1 MAISHSLADIS
12 LGNQIQSI
20 IGLYAITPDIDDSM
34 QLALKVEAA
43 LSGGTRLVQ
52 YRHKTASKA
61 HKLEQATELLAL
73 CHHYKAQLIINDDV
87 NLCIAINADGVHLGA
102 SDGEIAAARKLLGA
116 NKIIG
121 ASCYN
126 QLYLAKSAQD
136 AGASYVAFGAC
147 FVSST
152 KPNALKAPLSLF
164 AQAKKALS
172 LPLVAIGGITP
183 ANAPSVIQAGAD
195 AIAVINA
202 LFATPDITATAKH
215 YTELF
220 YNA

>member
-1 MAISHSLADIS
+1 MATSQNLTNTSFAHKM
-12 LGNQIQSI
+12 QSI
-20 IGLYAITPDIDDSM
+20 HGLYVITPDTDDSV
-34 QLALKVEAA
+34 QLALQVEAA
-43 LSGGTRLVQ
+43 LKGGAKLVQ
-52 YRHKTASKA
+52 YRHKTASHA
-61 HKLEQATELLAL
+61 LKLEQATELLAL
-73 CHHYKAQLIINDDV
+73 CQRYNAQLIINDDID
-87 NLCIAINADGVHLGA
+87 LCVAINADGVHLGA
-102 SDGEIAAARKLLGA
+102 SDGEIAAVRKLLGA

-126 QLYLAKSAQD
+126 QLDFAKSAQD

-152 KPNALKAPLSLF
+152 KPNAAHAPLSLF
-164 AQAKKALS
+164 TQAKKALS

-202 LFATPDITATAKH
+202 LFVAPDITATAKH
-215 YTELF
+215 YSELF